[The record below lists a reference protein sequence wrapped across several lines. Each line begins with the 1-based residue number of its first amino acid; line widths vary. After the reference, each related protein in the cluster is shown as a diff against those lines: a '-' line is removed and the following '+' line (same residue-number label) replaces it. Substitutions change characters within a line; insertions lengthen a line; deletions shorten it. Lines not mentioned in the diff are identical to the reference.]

1 MSTELPGDGIEYD
14 IFDPEAAKVAEKRAE
29 QLAEITDDQ
38 LHAFV
43 QRRKLAYAKVFGN
56 TADPDVLFVLED
68 LAFFARANRTAFHQ
82 DPRVHALVEGR
93 REVYYRIVDYARL
106 PTDLLYEKIAV
117 ANTQRT

>member
-14 IFDPEAAKVAEKRAE
+14 IFDPEAANVAEKRAE

-56 TADPDVLFVLED
+56 FADPDVAFVLED
-68 LAFFARANRTAFHQ
+68 LAFFARAHRTAMHP
-82 DPRVHALVEGR
+82 DARMHALIEGR

-117 ANTQRT
+117 ANIQRT